1 MTLTVW
7 SFGHTVSAPTGVCK
21 VRPDYGAIT
30 CPGGGAFVDVRAALV
45 FGAGNHVTRFSCR
58 VVGRDD
64 QGDLRCAPGKPT
76 INYDATEVLR
86 SFARKCALDVV
97 HLWEAPPV
105 VKRYL
110 RTGDPKLRDAAWV
123 AVEDAAWGAVWD
135 ATKADARAA
144 ARATT
149 AGVAA
154 GAAAGATTGA
164 AAGAAAAV
172 AAGDAAR
179 DAAWAAGGAARDA
192 AGDTAWTA
200 ARRRQSRR
208 LARMLQAGARKSMT
222 LTSP

>member
-123 AVEDAAWGAVWD
+123 A
-135 ATKADARAA
+135 
-144 ARATT
+144 

-172 AAGDAAR
+172 AAGAAAR